1 MASII
6 KHKIIAE
13 LLWWIFT
20 AVVVILVLFP
30 VWKNTI
36 DFPFYVENAMLVIVF
51 ITFTRYIFFLPI
63 SFIARLKWIKVFI
76 ILSVVLFCFILAT
89 ALGDFRNYMDEKGL
103 QTLVTHLHVTRQTSV
118 MTYIK
123 NEMIFFGTG
132 SIITAI
138 LLTFRL
144 IISLWRMRNS
154 GRV

>member
-1 MASII
+1 MASLL
-6 KHKIIAE
+6 KHKLIAE
-13 LLWWIFT
+13 LLWWILT
-20 AVVVILVLFP
+20 AIVVVMILYP
-30 VWKNTI
+30 VWINTK
-36 DFPFYVENAMLVIVF
+36 DFPFYAQNAMLIIVF
-51 ITFTRYIFFLPI
+51 ITFSRYFFFLPI
-63 SFIARLKWIKVFI
+63 SFIARLKWIKVAI
-76 ILSVVLFCFILAT
+76 VLSVVLFCFILAT
-89 ALGDFRNYMDEKGL
+89 ALGDFRNYMDEEGL
-103 QTLVTHLHVTRQTSV
+103 QTLVTHLHVTKQTSV